1 MAVVVDQSLSHIQ
14 LLWPHGLEL
23 SKFLCPWN
31 FPGKNTGVGCHFL
44 LPGIFL
50 TQGSNPR
57 YLPCRR
63 SSVLQADVSL
73 LSHQRIPFIWLQSP
87 EQHLTYPCEI
97 PFWDCHL
104 HFSLN
109 FANTNLTIFP
119 VNRSGLLA
127 LICEVQDFKLWPSL
141 LLLHLIKKKMAFSGS
156 FPHRSSCNGP

>member
-1 MAVVVDQSLSHIQ
+1 MKLYYHIYAWYSLVDICFHVAVVVDQSLSHIQ

-44 LPGIFL
+44 FPGIFL

-57 YLPCRR
+57 HLRCRW
-63 SSVLQADVSL
+63 SSSLQADVSL
-73 LSHQRIPFIWLQSP
+73 LSHQRSPFIWLQSP
-87 EQHLTYPCEI
+87 EQHLTYPSEI

-109 FANTNLTIFP
+109 IANTNLTIFP
-119 VNRSGLLA
+119 VSRSGLTGTHLWSTGFQTPDPPYFF
-127 LICEVQDFKLWPSL
+127 LI
-141 LLLHLIKKKMAFSGS
+141 
-156 FPHRSSCNGP
+156 